1 MPNTI
6 SGSLVLK
13 HLEQA
18 AVPLLTGSLAPLRAF
33 AQLTDMGVV
42 RLNSVASIEV
52 PKVTVAPSVQSNPAD
67 WESGNFTLANIPVAP
82 VHLSISAHLLSS
94 ELQGGARIEMVARSL
109 SEKLAQAVFDEAAA
123 LVTTANFG
131 AATVTAAAASFG
143 VDDVATLTNALLARN
158 RCLVLATPHFTA
170 IAPNLQPVGGT
181 WGLPGFA
188 GGIHEVASLTA
199 GTNVVGWAAAPSAIA
214 GALATPET
222 PAGAAR
228 GEQLAQRI
236 VALPDIGVN
245 CLAAAWTDI
254 GKRIQWVS
262 LELVVAFA
270 VGDSTALKI
279 VVSS

>member
-18 AVPLLTGSLAPLRAF
+18 AIPVLTGNLAPLKSF
-33 AQLTDMGVV
+33 ASLTDMGVV

-52 PKVTVAPSVQSNPAD
+52 PKVTVAPSVQSNPTD
-67 WESGNFTLANIPVAP
+67 WESGNFTLDHITVTPK
-82 VHLSISAHLLSS
+82 HLAVSAHLKSS
-94 ELQGGARIEMVARSL
+94 ELMGGARIEMVARSL

-123 LVTTANFG
+123 LVTTANYG

-143 VDDVATLTNALLARN
+143 SDDVATLTNALLARN
-158 RCLVLATPHFTA
+158 RCLVLATPHYTA
-170 IAPNLQPVGGT
+170 ISPSLQPVGGT

-199 GTNVVGWAAAPSAIA
+199 GTNVVGFAAAPSAIA

-228 GEQLAQRI
+228 GEQLAQWI
-236 VALPDIGVN
+236 VALPDIGAN
-245 CLAAAWTDI
+245 CLAAAWTDV
-254 GKRIQWVS
+254 GRRTQWVS

-270 VGDSTALKI
+270 VADAGACKLI
-279 VVSS
+279 VSA